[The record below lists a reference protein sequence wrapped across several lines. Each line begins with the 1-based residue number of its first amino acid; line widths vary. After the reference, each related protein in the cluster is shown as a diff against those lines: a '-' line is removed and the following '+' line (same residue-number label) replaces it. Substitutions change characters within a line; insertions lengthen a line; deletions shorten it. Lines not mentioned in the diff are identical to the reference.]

1 MWQQIKKRPSIAAC
15 LIVIFTILFLVRIGG
30 LGVLS
35 PPPSGKVCT
44 INGWVTNIRRFKDD
58 KYKRSKVRVEVRVTA
73 HDLALPEKK
82 RSLLSGGFKKVF
94 IDCDHLDENIIPGK
108 KIAAS
113 GTLNDFEI
121 VTNPGQ
127 FDSRTYYRNLGFSGI
142 LRADKITFLPNSFTD
157 GIISLFQTS
166 LYDIREKIKNNYVSI
181 LGESDAGTVSAMVLG
196 DKMGLSEEVRT
207 LYMNNSIAH
216 LLAISGLHISLLGAA
231 VLKTLKKLKMPYNHA
246 LGLTIIF
253 LFIYGF
259 FTGFQVSTTRAVI
272 MMVISLWAGM
282 IKKSYDMKS
291 AMFIAAVLILIQNP
305 LLLFQ
310 TSFQL
315 SFLSV
320 IGIGY
325 VYPCVKYITGFEKDK
340 SRKKYMR
347 GFKGMFSYIK
357 DHAIGLAMESLMVSI
372 SISLVSLPV
381 LLYTFYEISLS
392 GFLLNMI
399 VIPLMSLLVITAFAG
414 GMLSLFFI
422 PSAAFILG
430 STHYILAFFN
440 ILCLIGKSIP
450 FNKIIA
456 GKPSLLQTGIYYF
469 LIVLVIYIVSVNKRT
484 DKLNCMW
491 ISFHGDE
498 KRPPFNNYI
507 RLKKK
512 YCFLIV
518 ITGILI
524 LSYRSH
530 VFKISMLDIGQGDAF
545 VMQNSLGNVYISDC
559 GSTSKKNVGTNILV
573 PFLKSQGIST
583 IDAVFVSHMDEDHV
597 NGVIETLQ
605 EPAIRVKNIFISN
618 VYASQVEIIKK
629 GLTGEGV
636 NDNLRCLVT
645 LCNERKIPLYF
656 LKAGDAVKDKKFR
669 FSVLY
674 PMRDTKVDNEND
686 ASLIM
691 RLDMSG
697 FSMLFTGDAGEKAES
712 DVISKM
718 NPERVLVLKVGHHGS
733 RFSSSDQFL
742 DAISPKLALISCGKN
757 NRYGHPHEE
766 TIEKLGKRG
775 AMIERTDKE
784 GYVEIR
790 KNKGNIALLNHIS
803 KNR

>member
-1 MWQQIKKRPSIAAC
+1 
-15 LIVIFTILFLVRIGG
+15 
-30 LGVLS
+30 
-35 PPPSGKVCT
+35 
-44 INGWVTNIRRFKDD
+44 
-58 KYKRSKVRVEVRVTA
+58 
-73 HDLALPEKK
+73 
-82 RSLLSGGFKKVF
+82 
-94 IDCDHLDENIIPGK
+94 
-108 KIAAS
+108 
-113 GTLNDFEI
+113 
-121 VTNPGQ
+121 
-127 FDSRTYYRNLGFSGI
+127 
-142 LRADKITFLPNSFTD
+142 
-157 GIISLFQTS
+157 
-166 LYDIREKIKNNYVSI
+166 
-181 LGESDAGTVSAMVLG
+181 
-196 DKMGLSEEVRT
+196 
-207 LYMNNSIAH
+207 
-216 LLAISGLHISLLGAA
+216 
-231 VLKTLKKLKMPYNHA
+231 
-246 LGLTIIF
+246 
-253 LFIYGF
+253 
-259 FTGFQVSTTRAVI
+259 
-272 MMVISLWAGM
+272 
-282 IKKSYDMKS
+282 
-291 AMFIAAVLILIQNP
+291 
-305 LLLFQ
+305 
-310 TSFQL
+310 
-315 SFLSV
+315 
-320 IGIGY
+320 
-325 VYPCVKYITGFEKDK
+325 
-340 SRKKYMR
+340 
-347 GFKGMFSYIK
+347 
-357 DHAIGLAMESLMVSI
+357 MESLMVSI

-414 GMLSLFFI
+414 GMLSLFLI